1 MTSVGIGTLVGIDL
15 GPLVILVFAALR
27 KALALVFRPAT
38 TDRAPDSGS
47 PG

>member
-15 GPLVILVFAALR
+15 CPLVILLFAALG
-27 KALALVFRPAT
+27 KILALVFRLAAT
-38 TDRAPDSGS
+38 DGAPDSGS